1 MFGFLRNRKCRS
13 TRRRLS
19 PYLDGLLPPDE
30 REAIEHHVEAC
41 QRCRRELASLRATVH
56 LLHRVGTSPLPRS
69 FAIAEVRPA
78 PRQAWR
84 PAWVRLGTAV
94 AVTILAFLLISDAA
108 GFLGP
113 GLVGPQKPSAEFQ
126 GLPSNQSAFNDSQG
140 KVDEQLA
147 APTTAETIPSGGAGT
162 WLGALEIGVS
172 ALAVTLGSLTVFII
186 AQKRRRATR

>member
-1 MFGFLRNRKCRS
+1 
-13 TRRRLS
+13 
-19 PYLDGLLPPDE
+19 
-30 REAIEHHVEAC
+30 
-41 QRCRRELASLRATVH
+41 
-56 LLHRVGTSPLPRS
+56 
-69 FAIAEVRPA
+69 
-78 PRQAWR
+78 
-84 PAWVRLGTAV
+84 VRLGTAV